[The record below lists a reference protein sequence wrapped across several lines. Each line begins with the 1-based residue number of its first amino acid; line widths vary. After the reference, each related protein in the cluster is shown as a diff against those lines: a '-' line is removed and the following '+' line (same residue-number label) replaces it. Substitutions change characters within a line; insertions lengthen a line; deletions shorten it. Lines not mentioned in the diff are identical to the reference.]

1 MNVLL
6 LDQYSDLGGAQQ
18 VLLEL
23 LPAILRRG
31 WRVVVGLP
39 GRGELFER
47 IRGLGIEAERIDC
60 APDARQYVAQTP
72 RLARQIRELAD
83 RVEADLVY
91 VNGPR
96 VVPAAALAGLECPVI
111 FHSHSWLPAGIAR
124 TAAGVALRKMDTRVV
139 ANCGFVAS
147 QWRRFVRAERISV
160 VVNGV
165 AGPAAWQVRL
175 PDGMLRI
182 GCIGRIGP
190 EKGQR
195 EFVAAAARMQEELP
209 ECRFVVCGEALFD
222 SDDAQRYSAEVRRA
236 AAGMPIEFRGWVS
249 DVYDVLAE
257 LDLLLVP
264 SNGPEATTRVIP
276 EAFAAGVP
284 VIAFDTGGISEV
296 VENGVTGV
304 LVRSVEAMA
313 REVVALLS
321 GDPERRE
328 SMARAAR
335 MAWER
340 RFTKEKYQEQIL
352 GIMSECGVASVRPAE
367 ENSDTEPRPEGAVCG
382 REIGRNG

>member
-18 VLLEL
+18 VLWEL

-31 WRVVVGLP
+31 WRATVGLP
-39 GRGELFER
+39 GSGELFEH

-60 APDARQYVAQTP
+60 ASDAGHYVAQTP
-72 RLARQIRELAD
+72 RLAGQIRELAD

-111 FHSHSWLPAGIAR
+111 FHSHSWLPAGMAR
-124 TAAGVALRKMDTRVV
+124 TAAGAALRKMDARVV
-139 ANCGFVAS
+139 ANCEFVAS
-147 QWRRFVRAERISV
+147 QWRRFVRVERISV
-160 VVNGV
+160 VLNGV
-165 AGPAAWQVRL
+165 AGPAGRRVRR
-175 PDGMLRI
+175 PDGAMRI

-195 EFVAAAARMQEELP
+195 EFVVAAARIRESLP
-209 ECRFVVCGEALFD
+209 ECRFVVCGEALFG
-222 SDDAQRYSAEVRRA
+222 SDDAQRYAAEVRRA
-236 AAGMPIEFRGWVS
+236 AAGLPIEFRGWVS
-249 DVYDVLAE
+249 NVYDALAE

-296 VENGVTGV
+296 VEDGVTGV

-313 REVVALLS
+313 RESATLLS
-321 GDPERRE
+321 DRERRE

-335 MAWER
+335 TAWER
-340 RFTKEKYQEQIL
+340 RFTKEKFQEQML
-352 GIMSECGVASVRPAE
+352 GIMSES
-367 ENSDTEPRPEGAVCG
+367 RPEGSASRPSGPG
-382 REIGRNG
+382 RAWLAWNW

>member
-23 LPAILRRG
+23 LPAIGTRG
-31 WRVVVGLP
+31 WRAVAGLP
-39 GRGELFER
+39 GSGKLFEA
-47 IRGLGIEAERIDC
+47 IRGLGIEVARIDC
-60 APDARQYVAQTP
+60 ASDAPQYVAQTP
-72 RLARQIRELAD
+72 RLAAQIRGLAD

-124 TAAGVALRKMDTRVV
+124 TAAGLALRRMDAQVV
-139 ANCGFVAS
+139 ANCEFVAS
-147 QWRRFVRAERISV
+147 QWRRFVRAKRISV

-165 AGPAAWQVRL
+165 AGPAAGQVRRS
-175 PDGMLRI
+175 DGTLRI

-195 EFVAAAARMQEELP
+195 EFVAAAAWIREELP
-209 ECRFVVCGEALFD
+209 GCRFVVCGEALFD
-222 SDDAQRYSAEVRRA
+222 CDVAQCYAAEVRRA
-236 AAGMPIEFRGWVS
+236 AVGMPIEFRGWVS
-249 DVYDVLAE
+249 DVYDALAE
-257 LDLLLVP
+257 LDLLLAP

-313 REVVALLS
+313 KEAVALLS
-321 GDPERRE
+321 DRERRD

-335 MAWER
+335 NAWER
-340 RFTKEKYQEQIL
+340 RFTKEKFQEQIVE
-352 GIMSECGVASVRPAE
+352 IMSECGIASARPAGQ
-367 ENSDTEPRPEGAVCG
+367 NSDAEP
-382 REIGRNG
+382 